1 MTYSIEKDYLR
12 NLAGETIFNRGR
24 KYTHLVS
31 HLSRI
36 EDGSLVAWVTGNRR
50 YTTSVQP
57 GDNGVLDYFCS
68 CPYQGLCKHVV
79 AVALKAVEIQQV
91 NEEIP
96 LLDRDDDLFQDLF
109 DEKEF
114 DEDTE
119 ADDAEQHIRI
129 FLAEK
134 TRDELQEMLVA
145 FALRHPEIAGEIRK
159 SALLSDGRID
169 TLVRELRREIRDLTE
184 EDAWRSHWNDEGN
197 LPDYSHVLEQLR
209 NLLASGYADE
219 VVKLGEQL
227 FEEGHY
233 QVEQS
238 HDDGETAQAISA
250 CLEVVF
256 EALPRSS
263 IPRPEQLLWYLSR
276 KLTDEYDI
284 LGDPPTIYDNPAY
297 TIADWQVVA
306 DNIER
311 QLAKMA
317 KPKSSSFI
325 NTYRRKAVMDQL
337 LDAYS
342 FSGNEKK
349 IIPLLEKEVKYC
361 QCYTQL
367 VDALVQQGDRERA
380 RAWCIEGH
388 KQAHKGLPGLADN
401 LQQRLCQMAKEEKNF
416 KLVAAYL
423 VDDFVRHPSRESYR
437 NVAEVSQSIGLW
449 PEIRTALLTY
459 LETGKA
465 PAESKSS
472 TTTWP
477 LPEPETGSQR
487 LTKND
492 RPQKNESLALR
503 IQIALLEK
511 RYDDAAALYQQL
523 LQSGRYRN
531 TQLDNELAKAVQ
543 DTHPDLALQI
553 WRTGAQRLIDEVK
566 PSSYPGAAGYLMKM
580 QRLYEKL
587 GKDDT
592 WAILLQQIR
601 KEHKAKRRLMEVL
614 NDLEKNPERYN

>member
-1 MTYSIEKDYLR
+1 MTYSIEPDDLR
-12 NLAGETIFNRGR
+12 NMVGDTIFNRGR
-24 KYTHLVS
+24 KYTHRVS

-57 GDNGVLDYFCS
+57 SDNGALDYFCS

-79 AVALKAVEIQQV
+79 AVVLKASELQLA

-96 LLDRDDDLFQDLF
+96 LLDQDDDLYQDLF
-109 DEKEF
+109 YEKEF

-119 ADDAEQHIRI
+119 SGDTEQHIRT

-134 TRDELQEMLVA
+134 NRDELQEMLVA
-145 FALRHPEIAGEIRK
+145 FALRHPEIAGEIHK
-159 SALLSDGRID
+159 SALLSDGQID

-197 LPDYSHVLEQLR
+197 LPDYSHVQEQLR

-233 QVEQS
+233 QVGQS
-238 HDDGETAQAISA
+238 HDEGETAAAISA
-250 CLEVVF
+250 CLEVVC

-263 IPRPEQLLWYLSR
+263 IPQPEQLLWYFDRQL
-276 KLTDEYDI
+276 KDEYDI
-284 LGDPPTIYDNPAY
+284 LGDPAIIFDNPIY
-297 TIADWQVVA
+297 TTADWQVVA
-306 DNIER
+306 DALEM
-311 QLAKMA
+311 QLAEMA

-325 NTYRRKAVMDQL
+325 DTFRRKAVMDQL
-337 LDAYS
+337 LNAYS

-367 VDALVQQGDRERA
+367 VDALLQQGDRERA

-388 KQAHKGLPGLADN
+388 KQTHKDLSGLADN
-401 LQQRLCQMAKEEKNF
+401 LQRRLCQMAEEEKNF

-423 VDDFVRHPSRESYR
+423 VENYVRHPSRETYR
-437 NVAEVSQSIGLW
+437 NVAEVAQHIGLW
-449 PEIRTALLTY
+449 PAIRTALLTY
-459 LETGKA
+459 LENGTA
-465 PAESKSS
+465 PAGSKGS
-472 TTTWP
+472 TATWP
-477 LPEPETGSQR
+477 LPEPETGPRR

-492 RPQKNESLALR
+492 KPQKNESLALR
-503 IQIALLEK
+503 IQIALLEE
-511 RYDDAAALYQQL
+511 RYDDAVALYREL
-523 LQSGRYRN
+523 LKAGRYRN
-531 TQLDNELAKAVQ
+531 TQLDNELANAVQ
-543 DTHPDLALQI
+543 ETHPDLTLQI

-566 PSSYPGAAGYLMKM
+566 PSSYPGAAGYLRKM

-592 WAILLQQIR
+592 WTTLLQQIR